1 MNRSRHIRMKLL
13 LVAGDRTTNNARSVV
28 SISGGLG
35 RPFNHGLRGAQ
46 PLYHHWTV
54 SRANCGYISLSPW
67 PAHRNDLLVCC
78 RRSTDTQH
86 GGRGEVRELGK
97 YVIAYKWEKMHKGLK
112 WSLKKKKEG
121 GVICIVMSYMVNLAH
136 CTIESSHT
144 HRSAASFLTFIFTCS
159 HFQLVKHSSLVSG
172 AKLQT
177 ISLYF
182 TL

>member
-112 WSLKKKKEG
+112 WSLKKKKRRWSYLYCNVLYG
-121 GVICIVMSYMVNLAH
+121 KFSTLYNRVKSYSPICCFFFNVYFYMFSLS
-136 CTIESSHT
+136 TRQT
-144 HRSAASFLTFIFTCS
+144 Q
-159 HFQLVKHSSLVSG
+159 QLG
-172 AKLQT
+172 
-177 ISLYF
+177 
-182 TL
+182 